1 MRLAAGTMELSA
13 HSETQSSIPF
23 PKPLVASLN
32 WPQRFFQLLA
42 RPRWVCGKYLLSLLH
57 SVFSPKPLCTQAG
70 PPNVIPPIPD
80 AFVNKEY
87 FCIVQMIQ
95 L

>member
-1 MRLAAGTMELSA
+1 MRLAAGTMELNA
-13 HSETQSSIPF
+13 HSETESSIPF

-70 PPNVIPPIPD
+70 PPNVIPPFLMHLLTKSIF
-80 AFVNKEY
+80 ALSK
-87 FCIVQMIQ
+87 
-95 L
+95 